1 MKMVLVYDTENV
13 EDLQNSIA
21 IMRKLVND
29 FDRKYGTMRGL
40 DRRQFDK
47 IQLIKILR
55 EWERVAKTKPRS
67 AGTHKDVASLKS
79 VKDHVDEI
87 WENHVER

>member
-1 MKMVLVYDTENV
+1 MKMVLVYDADNL
-13 EDLQNSIA
+13 EDLQNSIR

-29 FDRKYGTMRGL
+29 FDRKYGTMRGE
-40 DRRQFDK
+40 RRQFDK

-55 EWERVAKTKPRS
+55 EWEKVAKTKPKL
-67 AGTHKDVASLKS
+67 ADKDLTTLKS
-79 VKDHVDEI
+79 VKYHVDEL

>member
-21 IMRKLVND
+21 IMRKLVSDYDNRHGLGGCT
-29 FDRKYGTMRGL
+29 RK
-40 DRRQFDK
+40 FDK

-55 EWERVAKTKPRS
+55 EWERAAKTKPRS
-67 AGTHKDVASLKS
+67 PGPNKDVASLRF
-79 VKDHVDEI
+79 VKEFADQI

>member
-21 IMRKLVND
+21 IMRKLVSDYDN
-29 FDRKYGTMRGL
+29 KYGLERDKRKFT
-40 DRRQFDK
+40 K
-47 IQLIKILR
+47 IQLIKLFR
-55 EWERVAKTKPRS
+55 EWESAAKTKPRS
-67 AGTHKDVASLKS
+67 TGTNKDIASLRF
-79 VKDHVDEI
+79 VKEFADQI

>member
-29 FDRKYGTMRGL
+29 YDKRYGLGG
-40 DRRQFDK
+40 DKRRFGRIQF
-47 IQLIKILR
+47 IKTLR
-55 EWERVAKTKPRS
+55 EWERKAKNEPRS
-67 AGTHKDVASLKS
+67 SSNNDVASLRS
-79 VKDHVDEI
+79 VKEFTDTI
-87 WENHVER
+87 WRENK